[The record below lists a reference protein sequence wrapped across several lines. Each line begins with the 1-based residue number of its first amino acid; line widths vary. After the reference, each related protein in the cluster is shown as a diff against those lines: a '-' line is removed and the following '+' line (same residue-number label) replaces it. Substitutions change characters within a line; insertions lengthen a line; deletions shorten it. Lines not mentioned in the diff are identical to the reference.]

1 MAHVHYKFSSKLK
14 YESMVFDGLN
24 ITLKDLKRQI
34 MDREKLR
41 AADCDL
47 QITNA
52 QTKEEY
58 KDDEDLIA
66 KNSSI
71 IVRRIPKV
79 GVKSSGSKTT
89 SKTMSKTTDRSDN
102 QFHHQAFGSTKAMD
116 NQSFSRSL
124 TLLSQTCNLANA
136 NASEED
142 KIQAMMSQST
152 HEYDPMN
159 YVKKHG
165 PPPPN
170 YTCFRCGMNGHHIR
184 NCPTNGDKT
193 FESLPKIKKSTGI
206 PRSFMVEVDDPNI
219 KGAMLTHCGRY
230 AIPTIDAEAYAKGKK
245 ERPPF
250 APPLPPAAGAG
261 GEEKKEEEEAVP
273 TELLCL
279 ICREMLHDA
288 VLIPCCG
295 NSYCDDCIRS
305 ALLESDEHVC
315 PTCAK
320 VDVSPDTLVANKFLR
335 QAVNSF
341 NNELG
346 NQNSLATPGP
356 SAPTSQ
362 TSNPSPSP
370 APNPPPPVSATQTRP
385 KTPYQQTRHQQDP
398 LMSRPP
404 PAHTPPLAQPNTPS
418 PVATAPSSASS
429 TPVNSPPRPQNQP
442 DVPGSTE
449 AEAEVSVD
457 AAEASIPSGSSSPV
471 EAPPLMAPGYH
482 VPVAEDRESISPKN
496 TQMSPTYPTVR
507 PSDQPPVKESSST
520 SSGPAVGGGW
530 PYPREGPGPP
540 LPPPPLIPKEEMYRH
555 QQRRMKE
562 RPTPWK
568 WFKPPAVVSSPS
580 RSSSGRGP
588 NRDGR
593 GQQRPKAA
601 ADELG
606 GDFAKELLEYRRMQR
621 QRRRSYSRSPQ
632 RSSSVSQM
640 SSDSY
645 SPSRSYSRSPS
656 RSPGPAHS
664 RGRSRCRSRSRSRP
678 RHRRSSARR
687 HGDRSHHH
695 GYKRSRSP
703 TPPSSSPSR
712 RRRSSRTR
720 SRSRSRSRG
729 SRRKASR
736 CRHHRHSA
744 GSHHDHHGDP
754 GRRGSP
760 ACDRHPYHAGCD
772 AQRFR
777 QWETEYLQWYD
788 KYFGNYTGTPHHL
801 QPPPLLPTP
810 RPACGRPAPNRRR
823 PSPSGPCCSS
833 QHARPQPGR
842 LPAKRSRSPPRRS
855 PDGSRSPGSDEDS
868 GSLTYQ
874 QRCSEMFG
882 HQASYRDEAEDRE
895 PAPPRTPASR
905 GPDDPTHKKKKRRR
919 SERERADGGEAEEA
933 PPLGA
938 SFSSSSGRGRW
949 DGGSNRDSPGTPLHN
964 LGVCSR
970 AEPGDE
976 AWDRP
981 YAGTLRADGGR
992 EGQRGDGGREGQR
1005 HPGDEGV
1012 STEPSR
1018 APEPGRPKHGE
1029 PRPDHSR
1036 SERKKRRAE
1045 ERSSE
1050 SLRKDVPLDGRHL
1063 DSSHRSE
1070 NAKSGQDGDDPRH
1083 GGKPNAV
1090 EKEAPPR
1097 GSPTEYPLW
1106 EGVTKVRNPQR
1117 KSISININL
1126 TQLEEVQK
1134 VAESHPTAGSSVEE
1148 ERMDAGDENEDTPTV
1163 EDGEEVVDDNRG
1175 VKLLTTVR
1183 RAAEEPVGGG
1193 EAMKTMEKKRSRRA
1207 DGGKVLEEVEEE
1219 KEEEEKEESR
1229 AGARKRRGEEPGE
1242 VGGERTKAPGRRS
1255 QSTSASGET
1264 PIHARRDRSE
1274 GRQDRKRKTL
1284 ENHSSQ
1290 DGFLHPE
1297 DTTAPVKVRSRWA
1310 PLEAGAKGPPAG
1322 KEEPA
1327 SGEARLHDASAALG
1341 PVPVSA
1347 PTKRTAARDGLAPE
1361 DGARAPRGREAEGG
1375 RERETGR
1382 GRDQRRRTTESERA
1396 SGGTE
1401 KRGPHS
1407 SSSSSSSRTAGD
1419 ARGREPEDGA
1429 AAAAGPGPSQPSS
1442 RSSSSS
1448 SSSFSQP
1455 DGVPR
1460 PPAAAAGV
1468 SGADGGGGRRGRR
1481 DPDATVSCRDRKAPE
1496 ARRDAPSAT
1505 PRDGE
1510 AGEQQQRPHHRR
1522 HRHHHSPQHRRHRDD
1537 HHEHQPVREQRDPR
1551 SPAEGP
1557 PGGPERRDPRPPS
1570 SQGPGADP
1578 PGAGAARGPP
1588 DKPRLDVFSGG
1599 RNALLR
1605 PRKPIDIKIISGAS
1619 LFQQSR
1625 V

>member
-14 YESMVFDGLN
+14 YDTMVFDGLN

-71 IVRRIPKV
+71 IVRRIPMV

-370 APNPPPPVSATQTRP
+370 APNLPPPVSATQTRP

-520 SSGPAVGGGW
+520 SSVPAVGGGW

-540 LPPPPLIPKEEMYRH
+540 LPPPRPPSGPPPSGPPPSGPPPSGPPPSGPPPAAPQRYLPPPSPFPSMPFPPYPGFPPGFPFTAPPWAPPGLPPGVCPTVPPPPLHPPALPPSTCSASSSSSIPPLIPKEEMYRH
-555 QQRRMKE
+555 QQRRRMKE
-562 RPTPWK
+562 
-568 WFKPPAVVSSPS
+568 S

-588 NRDGR
+588 TRDGR
-593 GQQRPKAA
+593 GQQRPQPAV
-601 ADELG
+601 DEMG

-645 SPSRSYSRSPS
+645 SASRSYSRSPS

-664 RGRSRCRSRSRSRP
+664 RGRSRSRSRP

-712 RRRSSRTR
+712 RRRSPQTR

-736 CRHHRHSA
+736 CRHHRRRA

-760 ACDRHPYHAGCD
+760 ACDRHPQLAGCD

-810 RPACGRPAPNRRR
+810 RPACGRPAPNHR
-823 PSPSGPCCSS
+823 
-833 QHARPQPGR
+833 PGR

-855 PDGSRSPGSDEDS
+855 PNRSPSPGSDEDS

-882 HQASYRDEAEDRE
+882 HQASYREEAEDRE
-895 PAPPRTPASR
+895 PAPRAPASR

-919 SERERADGGEAEEA
+919 SERERADGGGAEEA

-949 DGGSNRDSPGTPLHN
+949 DGGSNHDSPGTPLHN
-964 LGVCSR
+964 PGVCSR

-992 EGQRGDGGREGQR
+992 EGQRADGGREGQRGDGGREGQR
-1005 HPGDEGV
+1005 GDGGREGQ
-1012 STEPSR
+1012 
-1018 APEPGRPKHGE
+1018 AGRPKHGE

-1036 SERKKRRAE
+1036 SGRKKRQAE

-1097 GSPTEYPLW
+1097 GAPTENPLW

-1117 KSISININL
+1117 KTISININL

-1148 ERMDAGDENEDTPTV
+1148 ERMDAGDENEDTPIV

-1175 VKLLTTVR
+1175 VKQLTTVR
-1183 RAAEEPVGGG
+1183 RAAE
-1193 EAMKTMEKKRSRRA
+1193 
-1207 DGGKVLEEVEEE
+1207 
-1219 KEEEEKEESR
+1219 
-1229 AGARKRRGEEPGE
+1229 
-1242 VGGERTKAPGRRS
+1242 AP
-1255 QSTSASGET
+1255 
-1264 PIHARRDRSE
+1264 I
-1274 GRQDRKRKTL
+1274 
-1284 ENHSSQ
+1284 
-1290 DGFLHPE
+1290 F
-1297 DTTAPVKVRSRWA
+1297 
-1310 PLEAGAKGPPAG
+1310 
-1322 KEEPA
+1322 
-1327 SGEARLHDASAALG
+1327 
-1341 PVPVSA
+1341 
-1347 PTKRTAARDGLAPE
+1347 
-1361 DGARAPRGREAEGG
+1361 
-1375 RERETGR
+1375 
-1382 GRDQRRRTTESERA
+1382 
-1396 SGGTE
+1396 
-1401 KRGPHS
+1401 
-1407 SSSSSSSRTAGD
+1407 
-1419 ARGREPEDGA
+1419 
-1429 AAAAGPGPSQPSS
+1429 
-1442 RSSSSS
+1442 
-1448 SSSFSQP
+1448 
-1455 DGVPR
+1455 
-1460 PPAAAAGV
+1460 
-1468 SGADGGGGRRGRR
+1468 
-1481 DPDATVSCRDRKAPE
+1481 
-1496 ARRDAPSAT
+1496 
-1505 PRDGE
+1505 
-1510 AGEQQQRPHHRR
+1510 
-1522 HRHHHSPQHRRHRDD
+1522 
-1537 HHEHQPVREQRDPR
+1537 
-1551 SPAEGP
+1551 
-1557 PGGPERRDPRPPS
+1557 
-1570 SQGPGADP
+1570 
-1578 PGAGAARGPP
+1578 
-1588 DKPRLDVFSGG
+1588 
-1599 RNALLR
+1599 
-1605 PRKPIDIKIISGAS
+1605 
-1619 LFQQSR
+1619 
-1625 V
+1625 